1 MTKFIL
7 IMFICSHVPGNNCKP
22 MPTPIKE
29 FNTYHEC
36 AIHGYSYTAALL
48 SDMSPDFVDAY
59 EAYTV
64 FDCKKSSTI

>member
-1 MTKFIL
+1 
-7 IMFICSHVPGNNCKP
+7 MFICSHIPGNNCKP

-48 SDMSPDFVDAY
+48 SDMSPDFVD
-59 EAYTV
+59 TN
-64 FDCKKSSTI
+64 

>member
-7 IMFICSHVPGNNCKP
+7 IMFICSHVPGNGCKP

-36 AIHGYSYTAALL
+36 AIQGYSYTAALL
-48 SDMSPDFVDAY
+48 SDMSPDFVDTY
-59 EAYTV
+59 EVYTV